1 MVEEHCVEWP
11 RFKSGSWVV
20 PLLKG
25 SNFYFLTYL
34 CIYSNIQT
42 QKGENENGNLRNC
55 QRSNFIPASLR
66 RKYGIK
72 DGTKIIITDIGD
84 AIVLKP
90 VTEQYLRNLQGS
102 LKGKGGLKVLLE
114 ERAKDKEREK

>member
-1 MVEEHCVEWP
+1 METYATV
-11 RFKSGSWVV
+11 
-20 PLLKG
+20 KG
-25 SNFYFLTYL
+25 Q
-34 CIYSNIQT
+34 IV
-42 QKGENENGNLRNC
+42 
-55 QRSNFIPASLR
+55 IPASLR

-114 ERAKDKEREK
+114 ERARDKERET